1 MLLPLRTGWGLGDP
15 SEKKEEDE
23 QTASESRAHQ
33 AKESSRQSS
42 APAGTTGV
50 AGCPEHKAPEQGCG
64 GWGVGRSSDR
74 PDRSA
79 VSGSISEGSRPG
91 SEREVTRWVQ
101 PAQAEPGAQMPWNT
115 RSTTAPVPILASRL
129 K

>member
-1 MLLPLRTGWGLGDP
+1 MLLALRTGWGLGDP

-23 QTASESRAHQ
+23 QNAPESRAHQ
-33 AKESSRQSS
+33 AKESNRQSS

-50 AGCPEHKAPEQGCG
+50 AGCPEHKAPEQGRG
-64 GWGVGRSSDR
+64 GWGVGCSSGL
-74 PDRSA
+74 PDRLA
-79 VSGSISEGSRPG
+79 VSRSISEESRPG
-91 SEREVTRWVQ
+91 SEREVTRWLQ
-101 PAQAEPGAQMPWNT
+101 PAQAEPGAQKPWNT